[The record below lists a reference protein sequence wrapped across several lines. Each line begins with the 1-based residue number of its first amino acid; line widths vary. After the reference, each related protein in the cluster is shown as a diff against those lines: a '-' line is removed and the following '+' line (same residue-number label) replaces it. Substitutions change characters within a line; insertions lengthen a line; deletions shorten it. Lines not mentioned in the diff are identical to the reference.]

1 NDRTDAP
8 DTNPPLFYPA
18 YALVNASAGLAK
30 GPWNA
35 TLWVQNLADTR
46 ALVSIQNPND
56 QVVGPRL
63 IYNTP
68 RTVGLN
74 LSYRF

>member
-1 NDRTDAP
+1 
-8 DTNPPLFYPA
+8 
-18 YALVNASAGLAK
+18 LAK

-35 TLWVQNLADTR
+35 TLWVQNLTDTR
-46 ALVSIQNPND
+46 ALVSIQNAYD

-63 IYNTP
+63 IYTVP

-74 LSYRF
+74 LSYRFK